1 MKRLNPRTSSGVP
14 RAACPPVTRV
24 CEPHGRARV
33 PWHPIRRARNARACR
48 RGIASLEF
56 VMILPI
62 LLLLLFGV
70 MEYGWMLSKAAA
82 LNNAARD
89 GARVGARADATSAD
103 VTAAVAARMSDAGM
117 SGYTLSI
124 SGGAATGTVLTVEIV
139 QPYDGAITLTDFSL
153 IPVPANLRGRV
164 SMRKE
169 GP

>member
-1 MKRLNPRTSSGVP
+1 MNTH
-14 RAACPPVTRV
+14 RATR
-24 CEPHGRARV
+24 PAH
-33 PWHPIRRARNARACR
+33 R

-70 MEYGWMLSKAAA
+70 MEYGWMLSKAAQ

-89 GARVGARADATSAD
+89 GARVGARPEATAAD
-103 VTAAVAARMSDAGM
+103 VSAAVAARMSDAGM
-117 SGYTLSI
+117 SGYTLSV
-124 SGGAATGTVLTVEIV
+124 SGGATTGSVLTVEIT
-139 QPYDGAITLTDFSL
+139 QPYDGAVQLTNFSL
-153 IPVPANLRGRV
+153 IPVPENLRGRV